1 MDSCGPTW
9 VGYRWVCKE
18 DQGRIHLLRLGTL
31 GTVHEWFHS
40 VELKYLKFKHIYF
53 ELFALFKRPDIWFNH
68 LDVWILC
75 IKLYTKRCIYYLHHA
90 TMVRLKNPFPCWHLL
105 CFLINWGE
113 GGEFHTVAEVWSVD
127 AARALGVSER
137 VWNRVCSIAMLG
149 ASKITD
155 LFQWCSKGD
164 FWQTCANPAFFA
176 LQSTFDI

>member
-1 MDSCGPTW
+1 MNFGWTHVDPHGSAIGGFARKIKEGSMDFPTW
-9 VGYRWVCKE
+9 GWELTQRW
-18 DQGRIHLLRLGTL
+18 RI
-31 GTVHEWFHS
+31 TVFR
-40 VELKYLKFKHIYF
+40 HIS
-53 ELFALFKRPDIWFNH
+53 LFVLFKRPDIWFNH
-68 LDVWILC
+68 LDGWMLC
-75 IKLYTKRCIYYLHHA
+75 IKLYTKRCIYYLQHA